1 MPPSPTDV
9 IEDDDASSPTISE
22 LDSDRFTYSGDDDAS
37 SDSTPN
43 VTTPESPRKRH
54 RLATSR
60 WQLAH
65 GPLPHEAIRGGKN
78 RIGYC
83 LMWAYGDKCGK
94 EGFGGLGRI

>member
-22 LDSDRFTYSGDDDAS
+22 LDSDRFTYSGDNDAS

-65 GPLPHEAIRGGKN
+65 GPLPHKAIRGGKN
-78 RIGYC
+78 QIGYYS
-83 LMWAYGDKCGK
+83 MWAYGDKCGK